1 MANIFLPIAS
11 NYLYVMFFCLLFY
24 FVLYFFLYAEKNV
37 CLFNEFNAFCGWE
50 TSIER
55 AQKIC
60 FPKNFENCFCRKI
73 FLTLHYFF
81 LQFPMTMAW
90 RRCVNSE
97 TSGQSY
103 KHFMLVNYDSRVV
116 IWGIFQSGT
125 TLES

>member
-1 MANIFLPIAS
+1 MDYFDNSI
-11 NYLYVMFFCLLFY
+11 LFY
-24 FVLYFFLYAEKNV
+24 ISFCTPKKNV
-37 CLFNEFNAFCGWE
+37 CLFNELNAFCGWE

-97 TSGQSY
+97 TRFCQHLATLATFFKS
-103 KHFMLVNYDSRVV
+103 FNNVRVY
-116 IWGIFQSGT
+116 FEP
-125 TLES
+125 TLAKIIAKF